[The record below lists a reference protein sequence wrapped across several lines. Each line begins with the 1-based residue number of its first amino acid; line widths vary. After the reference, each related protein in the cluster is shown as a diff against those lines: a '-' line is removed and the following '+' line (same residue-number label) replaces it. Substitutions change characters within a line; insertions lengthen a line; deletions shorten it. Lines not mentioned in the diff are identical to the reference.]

1 MQPIPM
7 RFEVR
12 YQAPYNHC
20 EWRSQWFRTLE
31 EAQRMVEF
39 YRSCCSPAHIASSS
53 LAQLE
58 R

>member
-1 MQPIPM
+1 M

-12 YQAPYNHC
+12 YRTPYNDC

-31 EAQRMVEF
+31 EAESMVAF
-39 YRSCCSPAHIASSS
+39 YKSCGSPSHVAPSS

>member
-1 MQPIPM
+1 M

-12 YQAPYNHC
+12 YQTPYNAC
-20 EWRSQWFRTLE
+20 ERRSQWFKDLE
-31 EAQRMVEF
+31 EPERMVEF
-39 YRSCCSPAHIASSS
+39 YRSCGSPSHIAPSS